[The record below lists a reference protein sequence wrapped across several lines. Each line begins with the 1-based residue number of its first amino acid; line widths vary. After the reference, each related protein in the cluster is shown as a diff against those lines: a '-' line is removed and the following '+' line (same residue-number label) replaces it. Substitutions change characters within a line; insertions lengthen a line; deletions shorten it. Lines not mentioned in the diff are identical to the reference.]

1 MWKEKYEALEQQI
14 RDALGYPD
22 PYRPPGNELPGHVK
36 ALRESHDAM
45 AERIRASEAAGETV
59 LAAPSANTAK
69 QHPASNGNCYFSDDQ
84 LQVIYTAIKFRA
96 AKDAGILHLLQQQPE
111 LHVELKRH
119 TIKISD
125 DGMDGRIARLI
136 SEKFF
141 DAPKYAI
148 TVTKEFK
155 RRGWL
160 GNKTP
165 NSQAIGPLDKIAAL
179 GFLTREVSGYQAVK
193 GMKINILEAK

>member
-1 MWKEKYEALEQQI
+1 MWKEKYEALALEI
-14 RDALGYPD
+14 KTALGD
-22 PYRPPGNELPGHVK
+22 PNASNVFIGEAIRHLV
-36 ALRESHDAM
+36 AAHDGL
-45 AERIRASEAAGETV
+45 ERRITASEAAGETV
-59 LAAPSANTAK
+59 LAAPPANTAK
-69 QHPASNGNCYFSDDQ
+69 QHPASNGSCSFSDEQ

-96 AKDAGILHLLQQQPE
+96 AKDTGILHLLQQQPE

-141 DAPKYAI
+141 DAPKDAI

-160 GNKTP
+160 GTKTP

-179 GFLTREVSGYQAVK
+179 GFLTREASGYQSVK